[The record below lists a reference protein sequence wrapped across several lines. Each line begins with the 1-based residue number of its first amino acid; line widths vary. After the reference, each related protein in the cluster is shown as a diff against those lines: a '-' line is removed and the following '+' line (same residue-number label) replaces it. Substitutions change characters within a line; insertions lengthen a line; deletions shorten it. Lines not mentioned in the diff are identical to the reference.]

1 MENAAEMIPRLGI
14 TGLVSPL
21 PGKLPSHLDF
31 ICLPLHQQHYNLLG
45 FPGMGKICCYVDSKP
60 FSCKVHQ
67 EMAEKALSVMWRHL
81 EVLAGPLIVLSLVDT
96 CLPQATREAIG
107 MKLLTLQDEW
117 NPGAMPIRRAATS
130 HDLIS
135 SECALGEERHEVN

>member
-1 MENAAEMIPRLGI
+1 MVIYIVWQCLSSNRIDKYTPN
-14 TGLVSPL
+14 
-21 PGKLPSHLDF
+21 H
-31 ICLPLHQQHYNLLG
+31 ICNTYES
-45 FPGMGKICCYVDSKP
+45 CEP

-67 EMAEKALSVMWRHL
+67 EMAEKALSVMRRHL
-81 EVLAGPLIVLSLVDT
+81 EVLSGPLIVLSLVDT

-117 NPGAMPIRRAATS
+117 NPGAMPIRRAAAS

-135 SECALGEERHEVN
+135 SEGALGEDWHEVN